1 MTNYTKL
8 LYNKHIKDKI
18 YFGGISLKKSINLNK
33 KKAIIGG
40 VVVIAIFMAV
50 FFGIKIKN
58 SMSNENEKAQVP
70 EIYNVP
76 EKEKIIIDGKV
87 MPGKSKDFFAEPSKG
102 EIENI
107 AVEDGQKVDQGQV
120 LFTYKNENIS
130 PEIDNLKEQLT
141 TKEEELKVIQDETL
155 KKTMEEEITKLN
167 DKIKIIED
175 KSSYSVEAPFAGKVY
190 ISHQNSSE
198 NDPTPIM
205 TLDSEDLYV
214 KGQASEQDL
223 SKINLNQ
230 EVQVM
235 VNSTKEK
242 VKGKVTFIGER
253 PSVDKITSKKDS
265 KQGLSYYDIKVNFL
279 ENQDLKNIKNGF
291 HVQTTIEVLN
301 NPIKVPYTALLQQ
314 DEKRFVYKVIDG
326 IVYKQEVK
334 TGETNNEFAVITEG
348 VGEKDKIIK
357 SVNNKNI
364 KEGEN
369 IYPSKENSMED

>member
-8 LYNKHIKDKI
+8 LYNEYIKDKI

-58 SMSNENEKAQVP
+58 SMSNANEKAQVP

-198 NDPTPIM
+198 NEPTLIM

-357 SVNNKNI
+357 SANDKNI

-369 IYPSKENSMED
+369 IYPSKENTMED

>member
-1 MTNYTKL
+1 
-8 LYNKHIKDKI
+8 
-18 YFGGISLKKSINLNK
+18 
-33 KKAIIGG
+33 
-40 VVVIAIFMAV
+40 
-50 FFGIKIKN
+50 
-58 SMSNENEKAQVP
+58 
-70 EIYNVP
+70 
-76 EKEKIIIDGKV
+76 
-87 MPGKSKDFFAEPSKG
+87 
-102 EIENI
+102 
-107 AVEDGQKVDQGQV
+107 
-120 LFTYKNENIS
+120 
-130 PEIDNLKEQLT
+130 
-141 TKEEELKVIQDETL
+141 
-155 KKTMEEEITKLN
+155 
-167 DKIKIIED
+167 
-175 KSSYSVEAPFAGKVY
+175 
-190 ISHQNSSE
+190 
-198 NDPTPIM
+198 M

-253 PSVDKITSKKDS
+253 PSVDKIASKKDS
-265 KQGLSYYDIKVNFL
+265 KQSLSYYDIKVNFL

-301 NPIKVPYTALLQQ
+301 NPIKVPYTSLLQQ

-357 SVNNKNI
+357 SSNNKNI

-369 IYPSKENSMED
+369 IYPSKENTIED